1 MMEPNT
7 IIWINYLVYEE
18 NVKNNFITIFTYFG
32 SSYNNLFIN
41 AMKNKKFFIIIGRYI
56 GNYFF
61 YYLSYV

>member
-18 NVKNNFITIFTYFG
+18 NAKNNFITIFTYFG

-41 AMKNKKFFIIIGRYI
+41 AMKNKKFFIIIG
-56 GNYFF
+56 
-61 YYLSYV
+61 